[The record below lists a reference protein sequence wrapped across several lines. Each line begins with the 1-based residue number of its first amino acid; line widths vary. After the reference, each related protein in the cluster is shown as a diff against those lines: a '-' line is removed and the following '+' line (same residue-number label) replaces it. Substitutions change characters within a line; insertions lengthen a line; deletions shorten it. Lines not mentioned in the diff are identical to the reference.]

1 MLRTTRGYSGMVTAP
16 HHLAAQ
22 AGLEVLRD
30 GGNAIE
36 AMIAAA
42 ATVAVVYPH
51 MNGLGGDGFWLIGR
65 PGRAVEAI
73 QACGRSAALADRDWY
88 FQHGHQTI
96 PARGALAA
104 LTVAGAVSGWR
115 AAHQSSQDRHGGRLP
130 LTRLLEDAIRHAREG
145 VAVTRSLH
153 DNTAAKLGELAGVPG
168 FAETYLRNGAPL
180 AIAGRLRQERL
191 AATLEQLG
199 RAGLDDFYTG
209 DLARSMSRD
218 LMAVGSP
225 IRLADLEAHRS
236 EAVTPLLLEVADHRL
251 YNMPPPTQGLASLLL
266 LALYAPRQA
275 ESPDGFD
282 FVHRLVECTKAA
294 FGVRDR
300 HVSDPAWMAESAESF
315 LTDESLARLGADIS
329 HDRAAPWPHEC
340 APGDT
345 VWLGAADRSGLC
357 VSYIQSIY
365 WEFGSGVILPGSGV
379 TWQNRGASFSLE
391 ESHPN
396 RLEPRRLPF
405 HTIQP
410 ALAELADGRMMVYGT
425 MGGEGQPQ
433 TQAAIF
439 ARHVMHGVPL
449 QAAVTAP
456 RWLLGRTWGAAT
468 TTLKIE
474 DRFDPAV
481 IEQLKASGHDIEV
494 VEGFADIMGH
504 AGAIVQHPDG
514 LMEGA
519 SDPRS
524 DGAVA
529 TR

>member
-1 MLRTTRGYSGMVTAP
+1 MA
-16 HHLAAQ
+16 
-22 AGLEVLRD
+22 D
-30 GGNAIE
+30 
-36 AMIAAA
+36 
-42 ATVAVVYPH
+42 
-51 MNGLGGDGFWLIGR
+51 
-65 PGRAVEAI
+65 
-73 QACGRSAALADRDWY
+73 ACRS
-88 FQHGHQTI
+88 QG
-96 PARGALAA
+96 
-104 LTVAGAVSGWR
+104 
-115 AAHQSSQDRHGGRLP
+115 
-130 LTRLLEDAIRHAREG
+130 LLEDAIRHSREG

-153 DNTAAKLGELAGVPG
+153 DNTAAKLRELAGVPG
-168 FAETYLRNGAPL
+168 FAETYLSNGDPL

-191 AATLEQLG
+191 AATLEHLG
-199 RAGLDDFYTG
+199 RAGLNDFYTG

-218 LMAVGSP
+218 LEAVGSP
-225 IRLADLEAHRS
+225 IRLADLEAHQS
-236 EAVTPLLLEVADHRL
+236 EAVTPLSLEVAGHRL

-266 LALYAPRQA
+266 LGLYAQRQA
-275 ESPDGFD
+275 ASADGFD

-294 FGVRDR
+294 FRVRDR
-300 HVSDPAWMAESAESF
+300 HVSDPEWMTDSAESF

-329 HDRAAPWPHEC
+329 HDRAAPWPHES

-391 ESHPN
+391 ASHPN

-410 ALAELADGRMMVYGT
+410 ALAELVDGRMMVYGT

-481 IEQLKASGHDIEV
+481 IEQLRASGHDIEV

-504 AGAIVQHPDG
+504 AGAIVLHPDG

>member
-1 MLRTTRGYSGMVTAP
+1 MIGVSLIFAMSTALPELLVPRFGIYAGAALGHRAAVSIGVNP
-16 HHLAAQ
+16 HYGGVERRIEPHLLDFE
-22 AGLEVLRD
+22 GDLYGKRLVVELWERLRD
-30 GGNAIE
+30 EQVFASE
-36 AMIAAA
+36 QELVDQIAR
-42 ATVAVVYPH
+42 
-51 MNGLGGDGFWLIGR
+51 D
-65 PGRAVEAI
+65 VEA
-73 QACGRSAALADRDWY
+73 ARRAPRPERRREELDDADDRLRLAGQR
-88 FQHGHQTI
+88 
-96 PARGALAA
+96 
-104 LTVAGAVSGWR
+104 
-115 AAHQSSQDRHGGRLP
+115 RHEVDP
-130 LTRLLEDAIRHAREG
+130 VVQQVH
-145 VAVTRSLH
+145 
-153 DNTAAKLGELAGVPG
+153 GVPG
-168 FAETYLRNGAPL
+168 FAETYLSDGAPL

-191 AATLEQLG
+191 AETLEHLG

-218 LMAVGSP
+218 LEAVGSP
-225 IRLADLEAHRS
+225 IRLADLESHRS
-236 EAVTPLLLEVADHRL
+236 EAVPPLSLEVAGHRL
-251 YNMPPPTQGLASLLL
+251 YNMPPPTQGLASLLV

-275 ESPDGFD
+275 ASADSFD

-294 FGVRDR
+294 FRVRDR

-315 LTDESLARLGADIS
+315 LTDESLVRLGAGIS
-329 HDRAAPWPHEC
+329 HDRAAPWPHES

-357 VSYIQSIY
+357 VSYIQSLY

-410 ALAELADGRMMVYGT
+410 ALAQLADGRMMVYGT

-456 RWLLGRTWGAAT
+456 RWLLGRTWGST
-468 TTLKIE
+468 VTNLRMESRFDGNVVDPEIE
-474 DRFDPAV
+474 DRIPGRIARGH
-481 IEQLKASGHDIEV
+481 EQS
-494 VEGFADIMGH
+494 H
-504 AGAIVQHPDG
+504 AAAIVERHIGETVHGDQAQRAFEP
-514 LMEGA
+514 
-519 SDPRS
+519 PRCPL
-524 DGAVA
+524 DITHFPCDLADRPEPQG
-529 TR
+529 

>member
-1 MLRTTRGYSGMVTAP
+1 
-16 HHLAAQ
+16 
-22 AGLEVLRD
+22 VLRD

-73 QACGRSAALADRDWY
+73 QACGRSAALASREWY
-88 FQHGHQTI
+88 FEQGHRTI
-96 PARGALAA
+96 PTRGPLAA

-115 AAHQSSQDRHGGRLP
+115 AAHQSSHDTYGGRLP
-130 LTRLLEDAIRHAREG
+130 LKRLLEEAIRHAREG

-153 DNTAAKLGELAGVPG
+153 DNTAAKLAELAGIPG
-168 FAETYLRNGAPL
+168 FAETYLGNGAPL
-180 AIAGRLRQERL
+180 PIAGRLRLERL
-191 AATLEQLG
+191 AATLEHLG

-218 LMAVGSP
+218 LEAVGSP

-236 EAVTPLLLEVADHRL
+236 EAVTPLSLEVAGHRL
-251 YNMPPPTQGLASLLL
+251 HNLPPPTQGLASLLV

-294 FGVRDR
+294 FRVRDR
-300 HVSDPAWMAESAESF
+300 HVSDPAWMSETAESF
-315 LTDESLARLGADIS
+315 LTDASLARLGADIS
-329 HDRAAPWPHEC
+329 HDRAAPWPNGGE
-340 APGDT
+340 PGDT

-365 WEFGSGVILPGSGV
+365 WEFGSGVILPGTGI

-391 ESHPN
+391 ASHPN

-410 ALAELADGRMMVYGT
+410 ALAELADGSMMVYGT

-481 IEQLKASGHDIEV
+481 IDQLKCSGHDIEV

-504 AGAIVQHPDG
+504 AGAIVLHPDG

-529 TR
+529 AR